1 MCDINMADLV
11 MNEPP
16 KGLADWCNKRKVN
29 LLIYKV
35 GYYYEPLRTD
45 EKVC

>member
-11 MNEPP
+11 PTEPP
-16 KGLADWCNKRKVN
+16 EGLFDWCRKKRKVN

-35 GYYYEPLRTD
+35 VIIMSR
-45 EKVC
+45 